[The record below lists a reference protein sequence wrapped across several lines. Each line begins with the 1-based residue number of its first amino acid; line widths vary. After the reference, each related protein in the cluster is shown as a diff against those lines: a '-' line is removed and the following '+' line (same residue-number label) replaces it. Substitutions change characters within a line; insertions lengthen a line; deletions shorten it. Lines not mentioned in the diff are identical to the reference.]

1 MTLPTLD
8 HIWPPIQSPRAKPWR
23 SRTRDRLAILV
34 FAIVLAALLFAWTL
48 ILRTAPLG
56 WW

>member
-34 FAIVLAALLFAWTL
+34 FGIVLAALLFAWTFT
-48 ILRTAPLG
+48 LRTAPLG